1 MSIVK
6 DAPRGAVPCM
16 ALAECIIDGTRRQ
29 PGEWFHVEGSRW
41 PHLVQVGL
49 VVSHPMLNLMAPEA
63 RAIWGRITRQRGRA
77 AGLAETTLAVPQPI
91 VEQLWDADGRI
102 LTPFDTPSR
111 YQPSATIGGDPRPVR
126 VLQLCEYDPGC
137 SVYRYHSAANVTPG
151 LQSALVRWDYNNPHC
166 HLRQWDGE
174 ADQRTVEAL
183 AMTADV
189 IHVHMNYATLL
200 ERLRYL
206 PQAWQ
211 RVVIT
216 YHGSS
221 QTPAGTT
228 SWTYPELD
236 QSFRALRLG
245 ARPYHLR
252 HRVADAWLP
261 IPMPVADYRQLPKA
275 PRREGRPFRVA
286 HSPTKRSIKGTE
298 QFVTVCRTLTEQ
310 EGLRIE
316 PVVLEGMDHGAA
328 LAAKATCDAVFDSFW
343 LGIQG
348 SGLEGAAMGL
358 PVLAGDPEA
367 QGDLTRQGIPVPW
380 TIANDGAEL
389 REQLRRL
396 ATDPA
401 FYAAE
406 ATRAVAYVARWHDYS
421 VVGARYKALLDDLLA
436 RDD

>member
-1 MSIVK
+1 
-6 DAPRGAVPCM
+6 M

-29 PGEWFHVEGSRW
+29 AGDWFHVESSRW
-41 PHLVQVGL
+41 PHLVHMGL

-63 RAIWGRITRQRGRA
+63 RAIWEQITRQRGRP
-77 AGLAETTLAVPQPI
+77 AGLAEQTLAVPQPI
-91 VEQLWDADGRI
+91 IEQLWNADGRV
-102 LTPFDTPSR
+102 LTPLADASR
-111 YQPSATIGGDPRPVR
+111 YEAHPLVGGAPRPVR
-126 VLQLCEYDPGC
+126 VLQLTDYDPGC
-137 SVYRYHSAANVTPG
+137 SVYRYHSAANTVAG
-151 LQSALVRWDYNNPHC
+151 VQSALVRWDYNNPHC

-174 ADQRTVEAL
+174 ADRRTVEAL
-183 AMTADV
+183 ALTADV
-189 IHVHMNYATLL
+189 IHVHMHYRTLL

-221 QTPAGTT
+221 EDPSAPRTWVHA
-228 SWTYPELD
+228 ELD
-236 QSFRALRLG
+236 ASFRALRLG
-245 ARPYHLR
+245 ARPYHQRLGI
-252 HRVADAWLP
+252 ADHWLP
-261 IPMPVADYRQLPKA
+261 IPVPVADYRQLPKA
-275 PRREGRPFRVA
+275 PPRDGRPFRVA

-298 QFVTVCRTLTEQ
+298 QFVTVCRALTEQ
-310 EGLRIE
+310 EGIRVE
-316 PVVLEGMDHGAA
+316 PIVLEGMEHGAA

-389 REQLRRL
+389 REQIRRL

-406 ATRAVAYVARWHDYS
+406 ATRAVAYVERWHDYS